1 MRVRARIPE
10 VEIVVMEE
18 PEECPYDECEG
29 KYFKPHQK
37 PCWKSVRDTQIE
49 EVRVNRRKCLSCGRT
64 HRVFPKGVQANQ
76 QQTDR
81 MKGVSILFY
90 ILGMSYRGV
99 EDMLT
104 ALGYYLSHSTVY
116 RNVQAAGKQVRRLKS
131 SKMKQ
136 GNQKSRVVGGDLTY
150 VECQGEQATI
160 GVTIDVEQGI
170 LLDIELLDNEEADT
184 IEAWLKPVL
193 ESVGAEVLL
202 SDDQDAFKQSA
213 DAAAVEHQVCRRH
226 VTLNV
231 LEFVAKTADQVLEK
245 PPTIPDYLNMTIDQF
260 LEDLET
266 LEWIMLGHPWNALA
280 LLETLFQRYSA
291 AKAPKKHH
299 RASLWYRMRN
309 HVLRL
314 WNHWV
319 RHTCYRKFLRRNDI
333 SIDHT
338 NNKTEQIIGWNIKE
352 RYRTMR
358 GYKRKASILNVAM
371 LTSWLRENPNLQE
384 MNLLFAC

>member
-1 MRVRARIPE
+1 MRIRARIPE
-10 VEIVVMEE
+10 VEIAVMEE
-18 PEECPYDECEG
+18 PEVCPYEECQG
-29 KYFKPHQK
+29 RYFKPHQGEYRK
-37 PCWKSVRDTQIE
+37 AVRDTKLE
-49 EVRVNRRKCLSCGRT
+49 EVWVYRRKCLRCDRT
-64 HRVFPKGVQANQ
+64 HRVYPKGVKANQ

-104 ALGYYLSHSTVY
+104 ALGFYLSHSTVY
-116 RNVQAAGKQVRRLKS
+116 RNMQEAGVQVRQLKSNRLK
-131 SKMKQ
+131 Q
-136 GNQKSRVVGGDLTY
+136 GKLKINVVGGDLTY

-160 GVTIDVEQGI
+160 GVAIDIEQGI
-170 LLDIELLDNEEADT
+170 LLNIELLENEEADT
-184 IEAWLKPVL
+184 IEAWLKPL
-193 ESVGAEVLL
+193 LGSVGAEVLL

-213 DAAAVEHQVCRRH
+213 DAAAVEQQVCRRH

-245 PPTIPDYLNMTIDQF
+245 PPVIPDHLNVTLDQF

-266 LEWIMLGHPWNALA
+266 LEWIMLGHPWNAPA
-280 LLETLFQRYSA
+280 LLKIIYQRYSA
-291 AKAPKKHH
+291 AKAPKKRQ

-314 WNHWV
+314 WNHWA
-319 RHTCYRKFLRRNDI
+319 RHTCYQEFLLRNDI
-333 SIDHT
+333 SVDQT

-358 GYKRKASILNVAM
+358 GYKRKQSILNVAM
-371 LTSWLRENPNLQE
+371 LTSWLRENPDLQD
-384 MNLLFAC
+384 MSLLFAS